1 MNYFTILDI
10 FGKKDRKLIY
20 FFFTFTGPE
29 LPYKLDDI
37 NQAMVTSPD
46 GMGIIIVGG
55 LNTDSG
61 SSEKRILESR
71 FDGSQFLPWKV
82 MDRELDYGRYGHVVL
97 PIPKSITNCNWLP
110 TNLLLT
116 YIMVKFLKAKEIHT

>member
-1 MNYFTILDI
+1 M
-10 FGKKDRKLIY
+10 
-20 FFFTFTGPE
+20 
-29 LPYKLDDI
+29 
-37 NQAMVTSPD
+37 TSPD

-82 MDRELDYGRYGHVVL
+82 MDQELDYERYGHVVL
-97 PIPKSITNCNWLP
+97 PIPKSITNCN
-110 TNLLLT
+110 
-116 YIMVKFLKAKEIHT
+116 